1 MRERGQEAF
10 RERSRAQ
17 GGPALYCNQVQT
29 LIRYRSRSVL
39 GYNTRLDLAA
49 LSEGLSAA
57 TQNLADHV
65 GVFFTMITNSARAL
79 TYGDRLTS
87 SFLAIW

>member
-1 MRERGQEAF
+1 M
-10 RERSRAQ
+10 
-17 GGPALYCNQVQT
+17 PVP
-29 LIRYRSRSVL
+29 
-39 GYNTRLDLAA
+39 GYNLGLDLPA
-49 LSEGLSAA
+49 LSEGRSAA
-57 TQNLADHV
+57 TQNHADHV